1 MDGQPSRHDVFR
13 EWQVHPES
21 GESEDTAVSMVV
33 RSDGKIF
40 EGAKDVAIQAD
51 DKIEAA
57 GLAAP
62 DLNSDY
68 ALARYLA

>member
-1 MDGQPSRHDVFR
+1 
-13 EWQVHPES
+13 
-21 GESEDTAVSMVV
+21 MVV